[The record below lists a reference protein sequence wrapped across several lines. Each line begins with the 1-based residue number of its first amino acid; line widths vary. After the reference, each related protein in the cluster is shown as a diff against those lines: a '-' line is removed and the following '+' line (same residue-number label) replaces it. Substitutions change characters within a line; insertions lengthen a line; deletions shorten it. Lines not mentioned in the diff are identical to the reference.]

1 MARDYK
7 SRSTERKKGGR
18 SVWPGILI
26 GVLVGLAVAVAVAV
40 WLGRNNPFSPR
51 EHAAEEK
58 SAAESGTK
66 SSKSGKQIVDPL
78 ANATAPDG
86 TDKPRFD
93 FYKIL
98 PGNETGVA
106 NQQTRQAPTPKADE
120 MYYLQAGAFPNP
132 EDADNLKARL
142 ALMGFEA
149 SIQTVDIPNKG
160 TWHRV
165 RLGPYKMDEANKTR
179 DSLTQNNIPATL
191 VKVKNQ
197 NETSQ
202 SKQNQD

>member
-7 SRSTERKKGGR
+7 SRSSERKKGGR

-26 GVLVGLAVAVAVAV
+26 GILVGLAAAVAIAM

-51 EHAAEEK
+51 EQAEEHK
-58 SAAESGTK
+58 SAAEPEAK

-78 ANATAPDG
+78 ANATAPD

-98 PGNETGVA
+98 PGNDTGVA
-106 NQQTRQAPTPKADE
+106 NQQAKQAPTPKADE
-120 MYYLQAGAFPNP
+120 LYYLQAGAFPNP

-149 SIQTVDIPNKG
+149 SIQTVDIPDKG

-165 RLGPYKMDEANKTR
+165 RLGPYKMDDANKTR
-179 DSLTQNNIPATL
+179 DTLAQNNIQATL

-197 NETSQ
+197 NEASQ
-202 SKQNQD
+202 SKQN

>member
-7 SRSTERKKGGR
+7 SRPSEKKKSGR
-18 SVWPGILI
+18 SIWPGILI

-40 WLGRNNPFSPR
+40 WLGRNNPFSSR
-51 EHAAEEK
+51 EQAPEHE
-58 SAAESGTK
+58 SATK

-106 NQQTRQAPTPKADE
+106 NQQTKQAQTPKADE
-120 MYYLQAGAFPNP
+120 LYYLQAGAFPNP

-160 TWHRV
+160 IWHRV

-197 NETSQ
+197 NETIQ
-202 SKQNQD
+202 SKPNQD